1 MYKKITYPGL
11 QRAASKNQKE
21 NSKDKIKQKGLQRT
35 KKWLSDP
42 SLYNSTFTNRFSVV
56 ELIPTSTRINHN

>member
-21 NSKDKIKQKGLQRT
+21 NSKDKIKQKRIT
-35 KKWLSDP
+35 TNEKKK
-42 SLYNSTFTNRFSVV
+42 VV
-56 ELIPTSTRINHN
+56 VRIQASIIQLLPTDFLLLN